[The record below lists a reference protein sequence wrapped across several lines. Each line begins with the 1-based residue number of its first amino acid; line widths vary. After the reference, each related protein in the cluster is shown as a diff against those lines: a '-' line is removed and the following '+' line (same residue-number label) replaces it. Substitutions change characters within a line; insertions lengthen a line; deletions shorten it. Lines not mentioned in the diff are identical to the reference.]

1 MRARLSSSK
10 RRGFVLLEVMLAVM
24 IFSLGILSLGACV
37 SNCLMA
43 ERLKEEDVRVGRML
57 ANRMAEIEAQSI
69 QIGDSTTEEL
79 KGMCEGMTLKTT
91 RTPVK
96 RKNEK
101 GQDITNL
108 FLITLTLNWESD
120 RQKQTREL
128 MLYVHPRRR

>member
-1 MRARLSSSK
+1 MNARSHPA
-10 RRGFVLLEVMLAVM
+10 RPPGFVLLEVMLAVM

-57 ANRMAEIEAQSI
+57 ANRMAEIEAQAI
-69 QIGDSTTEEL
+69 QLGDTTTEEL

-91 RTPVK
+91 RTLVK
-96 RKNEK
+96 KKNEK

-108 FLITLTLNWESD
+108 FLINLTLSWQSD
-120 RQKQTREL
+120 GQPQSREL
-128 MLYVHPRRR
+128 LFYVHPKRR

>member
-1 MRARLSSSK
+1 MKAACFHSRGA
-10 RRGFVLLEVMLAVM
+10 GFVLLEVMLAVM

-37 SNCLMA
+37 SNCLLA

-57 ANRMAEIEAQSI
+57 ANRMAEIEAHSI
-69 QIGDSTTEEL
+69 KLGDTTTEDL
-79 KGMCEGMTLKTT
+79 KGMCEGMTLKTV

-108 FLITLTLNWESD
+108 FLVTLTLMWDSD
-120 RQKQTREL
+120 HQKQSREL
-128 MLYVHPRRR
+128 MFYVHSKGF

>member
-1 MRARLSSSK
+1 MSALFSPAK
-10 RRGFVLLEVMLAVM
+10 ARGFVLLEVMLAVM

-43 ERLKEEDVRVGRML
+43 ERLKEEDVRVGRLL

-69 QIGDSTTEEL
+69 QLGDSTTEEL

-96 RKNEK
+96 KKNEK

-108 FLITLTLNWESD
+108 FLVTLTLSWESD
-120 RQKQTREL
+120 RQKQSREL
-128 MLYVHPRRR
+128 MFYVHPKRR

>member
-1 MRARLSSSK
+1 MNARRLPLTQ
-10 RRGFVLLEVMLAVM
+10 RGFVLLEVMLAVM

-37 SNCLMA
+37 SNCLLA

-69 QIGDSTTEEL
+69 QLGDTTTEEL

-96 RKNEK
+96 KKNEK
-101 GQDITNL
+101 GQEITNL
-108 FLITLTLNWESD
+108 FLVTLTLNWESD
-120 RQKQTREL
+120 HQKQAREL
-128 MLYVHPRRR
+128 MFYVHPKRR